1 MIILKRSI
9 PPICRYYL
17 CPSVIDPDFGLS
29 HIKVK
34 TSNWLQRQKN
44 PADTFVFNNAVV
56 GSTMLRY
63 ITDPKVSL
71 SASGQCYRLSW
82 VCSLINENV
91 HYMHTEKWLQHLQ
104 EDRQPQAFCGFWQL
118 GAMNVCC
125 LFFFLNHSVKWTHS
139 ANEGKKKGKKTLLPA
154 GVRKIKSISEIV
166 LVAKRQFPGFWCWW
180 VHSLHS
186 SFPSLDS

>member
-9 PPICRYYL
+9 PSICRYYL

-139 ANEGKKKGKKTLLPA
+139 ANEGKKKKERKHYSQLGWEKSSLSVRLSWWLKGSFLAFDVGGFILCIPPFLP
-154 GVRKIKSISEIV
+154 
-166 LVAKRQFPGFWCWW
+166 
-180 VHSLHS
+180 
-186 SFPSLDS
+186 